1 VGIWAAIQGL
11 ATAGRNLI
19 GLLRLARE
27 LQKDTDARIAIG
39 LERMLSNL
47 DEQLKSAASDEEK
60 AQIVAERRKVLIKQ
74 FEYEERR
81 MARLAP
87 IIMRE
92 WAPPGAVARDAA
104 PLPEP
109 ERRALSAAATA
120 AALQPARTF
129 YDHLLAGNVLY
140 AAGDHPKAL
149 EEYDAAL
156 KLRPDDPTTLSN
168 RAATLNYLKRYEGA
182 LADCNRSLELR
193 PDDPDT
199 LNNRAGALIGLKRYQ
214 EALADCDRALELR
227 PDHPTVLNNRGNALG
242 YLQRYDEALADYNR
256 ALELRPDDPDTLNN
270 RGITLGYL
278 RHYEEALAD
287 FNRALELRPDDPKA
301 LYNIACLY
309 SLWQRYD
316 ESLQWLEKAIA
327 GDASYRAKAAEDE
340 DFAALR
346 ADPQFGPRFQKLM
359 AEGTP

>member
-1 VGIWAAIQGL
+1 
-11 ATAGRNLI
+11 
-19 GLLRLARE
+19 
-27 LQKDTDARIAIG
+27 
-39 LERMLSNL
+39 MLSNL

-242 YLQRYDEALADYNR
+242 YLQRYDEALADFNRSLEIRPDHPDTLHNRGNALGHLHRYDEALADYNR
-256 ALELRPDDPDTLNN
+256 SLELRPDHPDTL
-270 RGITLGYL
+270 
-278 RHYEEALAD
+278 
-287 FNRALELRPDDPKA
+287 
-301 LYNIACLY
+301 YNLACLC
-309 SLWQRYD
+309 SLWERYD
-316 ESLQWLEKAIA
+316 EALHWLERAIA
-327 GDASYRAKAAEDE
+327 RDARNRVEAAEDE
-340 DFAALR
+340 DFAGLR
-346 ADPQFGPRFQKLM
+346 ADPVYGPRFQKLIS
-359 AEGTP
+359 EDSS